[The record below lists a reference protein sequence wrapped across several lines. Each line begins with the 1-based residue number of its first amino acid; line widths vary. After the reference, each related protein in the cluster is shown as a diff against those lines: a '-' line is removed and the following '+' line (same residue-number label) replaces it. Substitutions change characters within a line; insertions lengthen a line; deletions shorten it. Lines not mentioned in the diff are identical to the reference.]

1 MGADPIARPRRSR
14 PALPTRPRGTHRPW
28 CPACTRLRWTPPPT
42 TALAPSV
49 HATPVD
55 AAYDHGGR
63 ACTRLRW
70 TPPTTTAV
78 VRARDSG
85 GRRLRPRRSCVH
97 ATPVDAAYDHGARAC
112 TRLRW
117 TPPGRGHAGGM
128 RLHAAACGCMR
139 LHDAVMPAAC
149 CRLHA
154 SRIRLHISA
163 CTILVHAWSA
173 STRLVHARGR
183 SATQAST
190 RIVYVAAASTR
201 ITHAAARPVPA
212 APPSTRLRR
221 TPPTR
226 VHGTPAAQPSLAS
239 TRIWRTPAT
248 RAYGTRR
255 RRGARAPDHGARACT
270 RLRWTPPRPR
280 RSCVHATPVDAA
292 PRPTA
297 LARARD
303 SRGRRPDHGARACTR
318 IRWTPPRPRHSHP
331 ACTRLRWT
339 PRRLGRAAPTVHGAR
354 VPGCTRI
361 RWTPPPRPRRSR
373 VHANPVDAA
382 PPTTAFAR
390 ARESGRRPDYGVRA
404 STRLRWTTTAQAIWW
419 TPPQPRRSCVHANP
433 VDAAPIM
440 ALACARESG
449 GRRSDHG
456 ARACTRLRMP
466 PPTLA
471 RARDSGGSA
480 WTPLARARESVD
492 AAPTTALACA
502 RESGGRRPD
511 HGARVYATPVDG
523 ARACTRIRWTPPTPS
538 THPRPRRSGTAT
550 KFQISAHHEALRTSD
565 TQEHRPCTRKKFDNV
580 GRVQHPR
587 AQKNLTTWAVFS
599 IRAHRKI

>member
-173 STRLVHARGR
+173 STRLVHARGDR
-183 SATQAST
+183 
-190 RIVYVAAASTR
+190 RLK
-201 ITHAAARPVPA
+201 RPRE
-212 APPSTRLRR
+212 SCTLRQRLRESR
-221 TPPTR
+221 TPPRGRCRRHRRPRGSGGPLRRGCTA
-226 VHGTPAAQPSLAS
+226 P
-239 TRIWRTPAT
+239 
-248 RAYGTRR
+248 RR
-255 RRGARAPDHGARACT
+255 RSRPWRPRGSGG
-270 RLRWTPPRPR
+270 RPR
-280 RSCVHATPVDAA
+280 RGRTA
-292 PRPTA
+292 PGGGAGPEPPTTA
-297 LARARD
+297 LVRARD
-303 SRGRRPDHGARACTR
+303 SGGRRPDHGARACTR
-318 IRWTPPRPRHSHP
+318 
-331 ACTRLRWT
+331 LR
-339 PRRLGRAAPTVHGAR
+339 
-354 VPGCTRI
+354 
-361 RWTPPPRPRRSR
+361 
-373 VHANPVDAA
+373 
-382 PPTTAFAR
+382 
-390 ARESGRRPDYGVRA
+390 
-404 STRLRWTTTAQAIWW
+404 
-419 TPPQPRRSCVHANP
+419 
-433 VDAAPIM
+433 
-440 ALACARESG
+440 
-449 GRRSDHG
+449 
-456 ARACTRLRMP
+456 
-466 PPTLA
+466 
-471 RARDSGGSA
+471 
-480 WTPLARARESVD
+480 
-492 AAPTTALACA
+492 
-502 RESGGRRPD
+502 
-511 HGARVYATPVDG
+511 
-523 ARACTRIRWTPPTPS
+523 
-538 THPRPRRSGTAT
+538 
-550 KFQISAHHEALRTSD
+550 
-565 TQEHRPCTRKKFDNV
+565 
-580 GRVQHPR
+580 
-587 AQKNLTTWAVFS
+587 
-599 IRAHRKI
+599 